1 METSGMDVWF
11 HTRGESKP
19 ISFNEQDNEWAVF
32 GYDDVQRV
40 LSDYSTFSSEYM
52 GTDSPIGSSIISTD
66 PPRHRQ
72 LRSLVTQAFTPR
84 TVAQL
89 TPRITAIVHE
99 LLDGAAPSGLMDVID
114 DLAYPLPG
122 IVIPDLLG
130 IPPADRGRFK
140 DWFDVVVGA

>member
-1 METSGMDVWF
+1 METNDMYAWF
-11 HTRGESKP
+11 HTMRESKP

-89 TPRITAIVHE
+89 TPRITAIVNA
-99 LLDGAAPSGLMDVID
+99 LLDGPAPIGRLDALAE
-114 DLAYPLPG
+114 LAYPRPG
-122 IVIPDLLG
+122 RVI
-130 IPPADRGRFK
+130 AEF
-140 DWFDVVVGA
+140 

>member
-1 METSGMDVWF
+1 METNDMYAWF
-11 HTRGESKP
+11 HTMRESKP

-52 GTDSPIGSSIISTD
+52 GTNSPIRSSIISTD

-89 TPRITAIVHE
+89 TPRITAIVNE
-99 LLDGAAPSGLMDVID
+99 LLHRAAPRGRRPVID
-114 DLAYPLPG
+114 HLAYPPAV
-122 IVIPDLLG
+122 IVISGLLG
-130 IPPADRGRFK
+130 IPT
-140 DWFDVVVGA
+140 